1 MCDSSFSVKKAE
13 YTFPFVIPTESAVIL
28 TESAVIPTESTVIP
42 SLSRDLL
49 NTFFQNIKHERL
61 KTTYKVS
68 TLRSFDFA
76 QDDISTSLRM
86 TYLKVL
92 FAFLTS

>member
-13 YTFPFVIPTESAVIL
+13 YTFPFVIQTESDVIL
-28 TESAVIPTESTVIP
+28 TESAVIPTESAVIP

-49 NTFFQNIKHERL
+49 TVFFRYIEPDRL
-61 KTTYKVS
+61 DLTYKVS

-86 TYLKVL
+86 TFRLR
-92 FAFLTS
+92 SG